1 MAANVSRVAPRVP
14 GKLLTGVMP
23 EFTRDSL
30 AFVLKVARQYGDVA
44 RARFLYVDASFV
56 NHPDLIEQVLVAENR
71 NYIKPRSFRTPFF
84 ARIVGQGLLTSE
96 GDFWRRQ
103 RRLAQPA
110 FHRDRVN
117 SYAADMADSTER
129 LIAGWRDNETRDLHE
144 DMQRLTME
152 IVTRTLFSAEI
163 TDRDAEAIWEALA
176 EIARP
181 FSRQATLK
189 WIADNRLPTSAHRRF
204 FRHVARLDEVVYRII
219 AERKRAPAEDRGDL
233 LSMLLAARDED
244 DTRMTDRQLRDE
256 VMTLFLAGQE
266 TTALALTWAWHL
278 LAENPEAEAS
288 LHAELD
294 EVLEGGRAARF
305 EDLPRL
311 RYAEAVIKESMR
323 LYPPAWGVG
332 REAARDCE
340 IGGYRVPRGA
350 QVFMM
355 TYAVHRDPRFFRD
368 PESFRP
374 ERWTN
379 GETADLPKF
388 AYFPFGGGPRLCIG
402 NSFAMIETVICLST
416 IARRFAFRHAPG
428 HAAVAPLPAMSLRL
442 RDGLKVTVAKR

>member
-1 MAANVSRVAPRVP
+1 MAANVSPLVPRVP
-14 GKLLTGVMP
+14 GRLLTGVMP

-30 AFVLKVARQYGDVA
+30 AFVVKVAREYGDVA
-44 RARFLYVDASFV
+44 RARFLYLDAYFLS
-56 NHPDLIEQVLVAENR
+56 HPDLIERALVTENR
-71 NYIKPRSFRTPFF
+71 SFIKARAVRSPFF
-84 ARIVGQGLLTSE
+84 AGIVGQGLLTSE

-110 FHRDRVN
+110 FHRERIS
-117 SYAADMADSTER
+117 SYAAEMTDSTER
-129 LIAGWRDNETRDLHE
+129 LIRGWRDNETRDLHE

-163 TDRDAEAIWEALA
+163 SDADAETIWDALA

-189 WIADNRLPTSAHRRF
+189 WIADNRLPTAAHRRF
-204 FRHVARLDEVVYRII
+204 FRNVARLDEVVFRII
-219 AERKRAPAEDRGDL
+219 AARRESGEDRGDL
-233 LSMLLAARDED
+233 LSMLLAAQDED
-244 DTRMTDRQLRDE
+244 GASMNDRQLRDE
-256 VMTLFLAGQE
+256 VMTIFLAGQE

-278 LAENPEAEAS
+278 LAENPSAESA

-294 EVLEGGRAARF
+294 EVLEGGGSARF

-311 RYAEAVIKESMR
+311 RYAEAVVKESMR

-332 REAARDCE
+332 REAARECE
-340 IGGYRVPRGA
+340 IGGYRIPKGA

-355 TYAVHRDPRFFRD
+355 SYAVQRDPRFFRD

-379 GETADLPKF
+379 GETDDLPKF
-388 AYFPFGGGPRLCIG
+388 AYFPFGGGPRVCIG
-402 NSFAMIETVICLST
+402 NSFAMTETVICLAT
-416 IARRFAFRHAPG
+416 IARRFSFRHAPG
-428 HAAVAPLPAMSLRL
+428 HAVAPLPAMSLRL
-442 RDGLKVTVAKR
+442 SDGLKVVVARR

>member
-1 MAANVSRVAPRVP
+1 MSANVPSAAPRVP
-14 GKLLTGVMP
+14 GRLLTGVMP

-30 AFVLKVARQYGDVA
+30 AFVLKVAREYGDVA
-44 RARFLYVDASFV
+44 RARFLYIDAYFV
-56 NHPDLIEQVLVAENR
+56 SHPDLIERVLVADNR
-71 NYIKPRSFRTPFF
+71 HFIKPRSFRTPFF

-110 FHRDRVN
+110 FHRDRIN
-117 SYAADMADSTER
+117 AYAAEMTSSTEE
-129 LIAGWRDNETRDLHE
+129 LIAGWRDGETRDLHE

-189 WIADNRLPTSAHRRF
+189 WIADNRLPTRAHRRF
-204 FRHVARLDEVVYRII
+204 FRQVARLDEVVFRII
-219 AERKRAPAEDRGDL
+219 AARRADADDRGDL

-244 DTRMTDRQLRDE
+244 GRGMDDRQLRDE

-278 LAENPEAEAS
+278 LAAHPEAENA

-294 EVLEGGRAARF
+294 EVLDGGRAARF
-305 EDLPRL
+305 DDLPRL
-311 RYAEAVIKESMR
+311 RFAEAVVKESMR

-332 REAARDCE
+332 REAARECE
-340 IGGYRVPRGA
+340 VGGYRIPRGA

-355 TYAVHRDPRFFRD
+355 TYAVHRDPRFFRE
-368 PESFRP
+368 PERFRP

-379 GETADLPKF
+379 GEADSLPKF

-402 NSFAMIETVICLST
+402 NSFAMIETVIALST
-416 IARRFAFRHAPG
+416 IARRFSFRHAPG

-442 RDGLKVTVAKR
+442 RDGLKVTVTKR

>member
-1 MAANVSRVAPRVP
+1 MGTNVVAPRVP
-14 GKLLTGVMP
+14 GRLLTGVMP

-44 RARFLYVDASFV
+44 RARFLYIDAFFV
-56 NHPDLIEQVLVAENR
+56 NHPDLIERVLVAEHR
-71 NYIKPRSFRTPFF
+71 NFIKPRSFRTPFF

-110 FHRDRVN
+110 FHRDRIAA
-117 SYAADMADSTER
+117 YAAEMTDSTER
-129 LIAGWRDNETRDLHE
+129 LIEAWRDGETRDLHE

-163 TDRDAEAIWEALA
+163 TDADAEAIWEALA

-204 FRHVARLDEVVYRII
+204 FRNVEKLDEVVFRII
-219 AERKRAPAEDRGDL
+219 AARRASAQDRGDL
-233 LSMLLAARDED
+233 LSMLLAARAED
-244 DTRMTDRQLRDE
+244 GARMNDRQLRDE

-278 LAENPEAEAS
+278 LGENPSAERA
-288 LHAELD
+288 LHAEVD

-332 REAARDCE
+332 REAARECE
-340 IGGYRVPRGA
+340 IGGYRIPRGA

-355 TYAVHRDPRFFRD
+355 TYAVQRDPRFFRD

-374 ERWTN
+374 ERWLN
-379 GETADLPKF
+379 GETSDLPKF

-402 NSFAMIETVICLST
+402 NSFAIVETVICLST
-416 IARRFAFRHAPG
+416 IARRFRFRHAPG
-428 HAAVAPLPAMSLRL
+428 HTASPLPAMSLRL
-442 RDGLKVTVAKR
+442 RDGLKVTVARR

>member
-1 MAANVSRVAPRVP
+1 MSANASRAAPRVP
-14 GKLLTGVMP
+14 GRLLTGVMP

-30 AFVLKVARQYGDVA
+30 AFVLKVAREYGDVA
-44 RARFLYVDASFV
+44 RARFLYVDAYFV
-56 NHPDLIEQVLVAENR
+56 SRPDLIERVLVAENR
-71 NYIKPRSFRTPFF
+71 NFIKPRSFRTPFF
-84 ARIVGQGLLTSE
+84 SRIVGQGLLTSE

-110 FHRDRVN
+110 FHRDRI
-117 SYAADMADSTER
+117 SAYADEMTDSAER
-129 LIAGWRDNETRDLHE
+129 LIAGWRDAETRDLHE

-152 IVTRTLFSAEI
+152 IVTRTLFSAQL
-163 TDRDAEAIWEALA
+163 DDADAKVIWEALA

-189 WIADNRLPTSAHRRF
+189 WIADNRLPTRAHRRY
-204 FRHVARLDEVVYRII
+204 FRNVARLDEVVYRII
-219 AERKRAPAEDRGDL
+219 TARRASGEDRGDL
-233 LSMLLAARDED
+233 LSMLLAARDEGGG
-244 DTRMTDRQLRDE
+244 RMSDLQLRDE

-294 EVLEGGRAARF
+294 DVLEDGRGARF
-305 EDLPRL
+305 DDLPRL
-311 RYAEAVIKESMR
+311 RFAEAVVKESMR

-332 REAARDCE
+332 REAARACE
-340 IGGYRVPRGA
+340 VGGYRIPRGA

-355 TYAVHRDPRFFRD
+355 TYAVQRDARFFRE

-379 GETADLPKF
+379 GETHDLPKF

-402 NSFAMIETVICLST
+402 NSFAMTETVISLAT
-416 IARRFAFRHAPG
+416 IARRFRFRHAPG
-428 HAAVAPLPAMSLRL
+428 RAAVSPLPAMSLRL
-442 RDGLKVTVAKR
+442 RDGLKVVVARR

>member
-1 MAANVSRVAPRVP
+1 MSASVPPTAPRVP

-30 AFVLKVARQYGDVA
+30 AFVVRVAREFGDVA
-44 RARFLYVDASFV
+44 RARFLYIDAFFV
-56 NHPDLIEQVLVAENR
+56 SRPDLIERVLVTENR
-71 NYIKPRSFRTPFF
+71 NFRKPRSMRTPFF

-110 FHRDRVN
+110 FHRDRIRA
-117 SYAADMADSTER
+117 YADEMAEATER
-129 LIAGWRDNETRDLHE
+129 LIETWRDAETRDLHE

-163 TDRDAEAIWEALA
+163 GDADAETIWGALA

-189 WIADNRLPTSAHRRF
+189 WIADNRLPTRAHRRF
-204 FRHVARLDEVVYRII
+204 FREVARLDEVVFRII
-219 AERKRAPAEDRGDL
+219 AARRASGEDRGDL

-244 DTRMTDRQLRDE
+244 GARMDDRQLRDE

-278 LAENPEAEAS
+278 LAENPAAEAA
-288 LHAELD
+288 LHAELGG
-294 EVLEGGRAARF
+294 VLDGGRSARF
-305 EDLPRL
+305 DDLPRL
-311 RYAEAVIKESMR
+311 RYAEAVTKESMR

-332 REAARDCE
+332 REAVRDCE
-340 IGGYRVPRGA
+340 IGGYRIPKGA

-355 TYAVHRDPRFFRD
+355 SYAVQRDPRFFRD

-374 ERWTN
+374 ERWLN
-379 GETADLPKF
+379 GETDDLPKF
-388 AYFPFGGGPRLCIG
+388 AYFPFGGGPRVCIG
-402 NSFAMIETVICLST
+402 NSFATVETVICLST
-416 IARRFAFRHAPG
+416 IARRYAFRHAPG
-428 HAAVAPLPAMSLRL
+428 HTVSPLPAMSLRL
-442 RDGLKVTVAKR
+442 RDGLKVTVAAR

>member
-1 MAANVSRVAPRVP
+1 MSAKVSPAAPRVP

-30 AFVLKVARQYGDVA
+30 AFVRKVAREYGDVA
-44 RARFLYVDASFV
+44 RARFLYIDAYFV
-56 NHPDLIEQVLVAENR
+56 SHPDLIERVLVTENR
-71 NYIKPRSFRTPFF
+71 SFIKPRSFRTPFF
-84 ARIVGQGLLTSE
+84 SRIVGQGLLTSE

-110 FHRDRVN
+110 FHRDRI
-117 SYAADMADSTER
+117 SAYADEMTDSTER
-129 LIAGWRDNETRDLHE
+129 LTEGWQDAETRDLHE

-163 TDRDAEAIWEALA
+163 TDADAESIWEALA

-189 WIADNRLPTSAHRRF
+189 WIADNRLPTRAHRRF
-204 FRHVARLDEVVYRII
+204 FRNVARLDEVVYRII
-219 AERKRAPAEDRGDL
+219 AARRASGEDRGDL

-244 DTRMTDRQLRDE
+244 GGRMSDLQLRDE

-278 LAENPEAEAS
+278 LAENPEAEAT

-294 EVLEGGRAARF
+294 EVLEGRRPARF
-305 EDLPRL
+305 DDLPRL
-311 RYAEAVIKESMR
+311 RFAEAVVKESMR

-332 REAARDCE
+332 REAARACE
-340 IGGYRVPRGA
+340 VGGYRIPRGA

-355 TYAVHRDPRFFRD
+355 TYVVHRDPRFFRE

-379 GETADLPKF
+379 GETNELPKF

-402 NSFAMIETVICLST
+402 NSFAMTETVIALST
-416 IARRFAFRHAPG
+416 IARRFRFRHAPG
-428 HAAVAPLPAMSLRL
+428 HAAVTPLPAMSLRL
-442 RDGLKVTVAKR
+442 RDGLKVTVTKR